1 MTTVPDFEFPLPT
14 PTLPSAVPEITAST
28 NSPLTPVLGEAYF
41 FTCNVSISS
50 DISPSFSYSLI
61 RGAGGALTT
70 VNTAS
75 LPMVQF
81 SALTLADAG
90 SYQCS
95 VTISSPFLTNDITV
109 TTEPPLVISLDRKL
123 NHSMT

>member
-1 MTTVPDFEFPLPT
+1 M
-14 PTLPSAVPEITAST
+14 
-28 NSPLTPVLGEAYF
+28 GENYF

-50 DISPSFSYSLI
+50 DISASFSYSLI

-70 VNTAS
+70 VNTTS

-95 VTISSPFLTNDITV
+95 VTISSPFLTNDT
-109 TTEPPLVISLDRKL
+109 TLLTEPPLVISLDRKL
-123 NHSMT
+123 NHCMA